1 MSVFASVSL
10 FAAET
15 GATEF
20 HADNT
25 WLPESSEILWGTIA
39 FLIILALLIKF
50 AGKPIAA
57 SLRGRTERIANEIE
71 TAATAKADA
80 EAEVA
85 RVRQNLADVDTERA
99 RIVAVATETA
109 QRMRVEG
116 VARNDAEVAELEAR
130 ADADIATM
138 RGRAAGEL
146 QAQVAQWAAEA
157 TERIVVASLDDATT
171 ERLVEDF
178 IAKVGAA
185 S

>member
-1 MSVFASVSL
+1 MSVVASIAL
-10 FAAET
+10 FAAED

-20 HADNT
+20 HAENT
-25 WLPESSEILWGTIA
+25 WLPEASEILWGTIA

-71 TAATAKADA
+71 SAVRARADA
-80 EAEVA
+80 ETEVA

-99 RIVAVATETA
+99 RIVAAATETA
-109 QRMRVEG
+109 QRMQVEG
-116 VARNDAEVAELEAR
+116 LARNDAEVAELEAR

-138 RGRAAGEL
+138 RNRAAGEL
-146 QAQVAQWAAEA
+146 QGQVAQWASEA
-157 TERIVVASLDDATT
+157 TERIVVARLDDATVQ
-171 ERLVEDF
+171 RLVEDF